1 MSLTDLT
8 VYELSQK
15 LKAKEVSAR
24 EAVEAC
30 YARIDEVEDQVKA
43 FVCLTPEQAFRQAAE
58 VDEQRAAGAELG
70 PLAGVP
76 IAHKDLFCT
85 TGVPTTC
92 CSKILQNFVPPYD
105 ATAVARCNAAG
116 MPMIGKTN
124 MDEFA
129 MGSSTENSAFQ
140 ITRNPLD
147 LDKVPGG
154 SSGGSAA
161 AVAAREVFCT
171 LGTDTGGS
179 IRQPASLCGI
189 VGLKPTYGRVS
200 RYGVIA
206 YASSLDQVGPLCRD
220 VRDCA
225 LVLQAIAGP
234 DPMDATC
241 ASMEP
246 PDYVACLEEGVHGLR
261 AGVVKELVYGEG
273 IHAPVKNAV
282 LQAVETLAKLGVECE
297 EISLPNIDFSLPVY
311 YIIAPAE
318 CSSNLA
324 RYDGVRYGHRTARE
338 VTDIYDL
345 FAKTRG
351 EGFGEEVRLR
361 IMLGTYALSAGYYD
375 AYYKKALQV
384 RTLIKGD
391 FDAAF
396 ERFDVLLSPT
406 SPCVAWGFGE
416 FDQMALKLADICTI
430 PVNIAGIGAMSVPC
444 GFEGHLPIGLQIMGA
459 PFREDKILRVGYAL
473 EQAQKK

>member
-8 VYELSQK
+8 VCQLSEKLQAKELS
-15 LKAKEVSAR
+15 AR
-24 EAVEAC
+24 DVVAAC
-30 YARIDEVEDQVKA
+30 YARIAEVEDDVKA
-43 FVCLTPEQAFRQAAE
+43 FVCLTREAAE
-58 VDEQRAAGAELG
+58 KKAATIDELRAAGQPLG
-70 PLAGVP
+70 PLAGIP
-76 IAHKDLFCT
+76 IGVKDLFCT
-85 TGVPTTC
+85 NGVPTTC
-92 CSKILQNFVPPYD
+92 CSKILEPFVPPYD
-105 ATAVARCNAAG
+105 ATTWARCDAAG

-129 MGSSTENSAFQ
+129 MGSSTENSAVQ
-140 ITRNPLD
+140 VTRNPLD
-147 LDKVPGG
+147 LGKVPGG

-161 AVAAREVFCT
+161 CVAAGEAFCA

-206 YASSLDQVGPLCRD
+206 YASSLDQVGPLCKD

-225 LVLQAIAGP
+225 MLMQVLAGP
-234 DPMDATC
+234 DPLDSTC
-241 ASMEP
+241 ATFEP
-246 PDYVACLEEGVHGLR
+246 PDYVASLDQGVKGMK
-261 AGVVKELVYGEG
+261 AGVIKELVYGEG
-273 IHAPVKNAV
+273 IHQPVKEAV
-282 LQAVETLAKLGVECE
+282 LKTVDKLQAAGMECE
-297 EISLPNIDFSLPVY
+297 EVSLPNIDYSLPVY

-324 RYDGVRYGHRTARE
+324 RYDGVRYGLRTVE
-338 VTDIYDL
+338 DVDDIHDL

-351 EGFGEEVRLR
+351 ESFGEEVRLR

-384 RTLIKGD
+384 RTLIKRD

-396 ERFDVLLSPT
+396 EKFDVLISPT

-444 GFEGHLPIGLQIMGA
+444 GYQDHLPIGMQIMGA
-459 PFREDKILRVGYAL
+459 PFTEDKILRVGYAC
-473 EQAQKK
+473 EQSR